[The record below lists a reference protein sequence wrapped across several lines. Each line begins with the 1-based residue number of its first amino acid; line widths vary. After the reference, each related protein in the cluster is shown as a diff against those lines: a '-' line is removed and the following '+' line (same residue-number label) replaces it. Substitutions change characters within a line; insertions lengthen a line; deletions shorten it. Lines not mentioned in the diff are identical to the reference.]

1 MTLEVKAA
9 CSNFGDS
16 LLVHIETLNARI
28 RRLEVWAFANG
39 ANIEDEPVE
48 PVHLAEAEVQ
58 PEAEAE
64 AEQPEQPKQPEAEQE
79 PPEPKIPYDMTR
91 EYYDVSLR
99 TFGYKRD
106 NSFEERHAALEK
118 AVQEFGIDKVRRRIN
133 WLNATAPHT
142 HFTDDLNGLR
152 RLAPTQPYILL
163 KSETRAVNGPR
174 PPRPGAWWN

>member
-48 PVHLAEAEVQ
+48 HLAEAEAEAE
-58 PEAEAE
+58 PGEAEAE
-64 AEQPEQPKQPEAEQE
+64 AEQPEPKM
-79 PPEPKIPYDMTR
+79 PYDMTR

-152 RLAPTQPYILL
+152 RVAPTQPYILL
-163 KSETRAVNGPR
+163 KSESMRPVNGPR